1 MVLELQLKNQ
11 NNTKYKANVYCKI
24 QQKKYISV
32 STCKANKIG

>member
-24 QQKKYISV
+24 QQKGIL
-32 STCKANKIG
+32 KIQHSALKCAH

>member
-24 QQKKYISV
+24 QQKKIYFSK
-32 STCKANKIG
+32 SMQSK